1 MHPPWFLST
10 VLALEPPTLLNAGTM
25 FKNAADALLKCILH
39 NEVQEGKAGMADKK
53 YRGEKSSMPGGKLI
67 GATTASTLRLIE
79 DSGVERGGVSLCRCL
94 VRQRDERCGSKKAAR
109 RFYDFRC
116 ERLNV
121 WVSGR
126 GARKTFGILPVA
138 PSFCAAIPGA
148 GRNRMACIPN
158 LPTASPMQV
167 PQGFSASAHVRASRL
182 SER

>member
-79 DSGVERGGVSLCRCL
+79 DSGVERGGLACA
-94 VRQRDERCGSKKAAR
+94 DAWFGSVMSAV
-109 RFYDFRC
+109 
-116 ERLNV
+116 E
-121 WVSGR
+121 
-126 GARKTFGILPVA
+126 ARKRLGVFTTFVVKGSTFG
-138 PSFCAAIPGA
+138 
-148 GRNRMACIPN
+148 
-158 LPTASPMQV
+158 
-167 PQGFSASAHVRASRL
+167 
-182 SER
+182 